1 MKKELEECRDY
12 SARRAF
18 KALDELGYKYINDA
32 NLQIFL
38 RKMGHQV
45 KKRELVAI
53 LRRLDLDGDSK
64 ISFTEFTEGLK
75 PVFSTIQPI

>member
-1 MKKELEECRDY
+1 
-12 SARRAF
+12 
-18 KALDELGYKYINDA
+18 
-32 NLQIFL
+32 
-38 RKMGHQV
+38 MGHQV

-75 PVFSTIQPI
+75 PVFSTILPI